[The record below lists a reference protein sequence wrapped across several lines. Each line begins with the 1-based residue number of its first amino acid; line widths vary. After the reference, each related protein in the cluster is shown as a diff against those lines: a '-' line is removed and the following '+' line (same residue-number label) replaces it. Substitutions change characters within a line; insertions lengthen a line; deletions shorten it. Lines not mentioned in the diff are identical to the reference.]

1 MCKRCATPRRSQGK
15 SQDVPMAGMAR
26 RAACGVPGAVVLSG
40 FRRTT
45 VRFPDTATA
54 GHQVKTRLP
63 ACSPLG
69 RLAGH
74 ERQRRPRQAARN
86 SKARQALSRRMA
98 RAVAAA
104 PSQRPHKRPLR
115 RPVRCGPAGHCHAL
129 SGRTYMHNTLAR
141 VRSAW
146 EDFMSDS
153 PISTAVRPVVLES
166 WKRSRAQQ
174 APAQSARTQ
183 VLGLQARREISL
195 HSAEL
200 LRVADPVLQ
209 QAQKWLA
216 SSQSMLIL
224 TDMQGAVLRVSGDSR
239 TMRQGQEIG
248 LQQGGCWRE
257 RDIGTNAIG
266 TALAVNAPVRIHAFE
281 HFCQHVQPWS
291 CAAAPV
297 RDPHGGRLLGVV
309 DISSAASYAN
319 EHSLAYA
326 TVLAQ
331 QIHGQLR
338 QLRQE
343 QHQRILQHLLDQ
355 LIHWQGRA
363 IIAFDHLGQLIHSN
377 APQALRDTPLQ
388 AQLAADAQGR
398 LALLARTPPAQ
409 WLPALHTLWP
419 EAHWHIVH
427 SGREPIGVWAALPQ
441 RLRRSQ
447 RLGLQEDAALAAS
460 PAVPAVH
467 CAPANWQRPPA
478 FDALVGHSAALRRA
492 IEQAA
497 QIAQAGLPVL
507 LEGETGTGKELF
519 AQAIHAASRGQQ
531 SPFVPVNC
539 GGLPQELIGS
549 EIFGYERG
557 AFTGA
562 APTGRAGKL
571 EAAHGGTLC
580 LDEIGEMPLNLQPYL
595 LRVLEDRQVWRIG
608 SHSGR
613 AVDVQLI
620 AMTNRDLEGEIQAG
634 RFRQDLFYRI
644 AVARLRIPPLRE
656 RAEDIPALVAHFA
669 QRCAEKA
676 ARALPQFTPAA
687 LQRLQTWHWPG
698 NIRQLRN
705 TVENLLL
712 CSPQQGGS
720 GWIDAADLHC
730 EPGLASAWPASAD
743 AQGQAT
749 LGAPHGG
756 PATAPPDDLQ
766 TLEIQTMQRV
776 IAQCQGNLSAA
787 ARQLGIAR
795 STLYSRLRKLR

>member
-1 MCKRCATPRRSQGK
+1 
-15 SQDVPMAGMAR
+15 
-26 RAACGVPGAVVLSG
+26 
-40 FRRTT
+40 
-45 VRFPDTATA
+45 
-54 GHQVKTRLP
+54 
-63 ACSPLG
+63 
-69 RLAGH
+69 
-74 ERQRRPRQAARN
+74 
-86 SKARQALSRRMA
+86 
-98 RAVAAA
+98 
-104 PSQRPHKRPLR
+104 
-115 RPVRCGPAGHCHAL
+115 
-129 SGRTYMHNTLAR
+129 MHNPQTS

-153 PISTAVRPVVLES
+153 PISAAVRPVVLAS

-174 APAQSARTQ
+174 APVQSARTQ
-183 VLGLQARREISL
+183 VLDLQARRALSL
-195 HSAEL
+195 QSAEL
-200 LRVADPVLQ
+200 LRVADPVLK

-224 TDMQGAVLRVSGDSR
+224 SDMRGAILRATGDSR
-239 TMRQGQEIG
+239 TLLQGQEIG

-257 RDIGTNAIG
+257 SDIGTNAIG

-297 RDPHGGRLLGVV
+297 RDPDGGRLLGVV
-309 DISSAASYAN
+309 DISSAAGYAN

-338 QLRQE
+338 QLRQQ
-343 QHQRILQHLLDQ
+343 QHQCILQHLLDQ

-363 IIAFDHLGQLIHSN
+363 VIAFDHLGQLIHSN

-388 AQLAADAQGR
+388 ADLAADAQGR

-409 WLPALHTLWP
+409 WLPALQTLWP
-419 EAHWHIVH
+419 EAHWHVVH
-427 SGREPIGVWAALPQ
+427 SGHEPIGVWAALPQ
-441 RLRRSQ
+441 RMRRSQ
-447 RLGLQEDAALAAS
+447 RAGPQDAASGAPAAGC
-460 PAVPAVH
+460 ATTGQAGAATPAVH
-467 CAPANWQRPPA
+467 CAPASWQRPQA
-478 FDALVGHSAALRRA
+478 FNALVGHSAALRCA

-531 SPFVPVNC
+531 APFVPVNC

-644 AVARLRIPPLRE
+644 AVTRLRIPPLRE
-656 RAEDIPALVAHFA
+656 RAEDIPTLVAHFA
-669 QRCAEKA
+669 RRCAEKTG
-676 ARALPQFTPAA
+676 RALPQFTPAA
-687 LQRLQTWHWPG
+687 LQRLQTLHWPG

-712 CSPQQGGS
+712 CGPQQGGC
-720 GWIDAADLHC
+720 GWIDAADL
-730 EPGLASAWPASAD
+730 PRDLGQVAALPASEAVP
-743 AQGQAT
+743 GQAT
-749 LGAPHGG
+749 PGASHGG
-756 PATAPPDDLQ
+756 AAAASPDNLQ
-766 TLEIQTMQRV
+766 ALEAHTMQRV

-795 STLYSRLRKLR
+795 STLYSRLRRLR

>member
-1 MCKRCATPRRSQGK
+1 M
-15 SQDVPMAGMAR
+15 
-26 RAACGVPGAVVLSG
+26 
-40 FRRTT
+40 
-45 VRFPDTATA
+45 
-54 GHQVKTRLP
+54 H
-63 ACSPLG
+63 PL
-69 RLAGH
+69 
-74 ERQRRPRQAARN
+74 Q
-86 SKARQALSRRMA
+86 
-98 RAVAAA
+98 
-104 PSQRPHKRPLR
+104 
-115 RPVRCGPAGHCHAL
+115 RPVRSASSANAVSERENP
-129 SGRTYMHNTLAR
+129 MHNPQTS

-146 EDFMSDS
+146 EDFMSDG
-153 PISTAVRPVVLES
+153 PISTAVRPVVLAS

-174 APAQSARTQ
+174 APVQSARTQ
-183 VLGLQARREISL
+183 VLDLQARRALSL
-195 HSAEL
+195 QSAEL
-200 LRVADPVLQ
+200 LRVADPVLK

-224 TDMQGAVLRVSGDSR
+224 SDMQGAVLRATGDSR
-239 TMRQGQEIG
+239 TLLQGQEIG
-248 LQQGGCWRE
+248 LQQGGCWGE

-297 RDPHGGRLLGVV
+297 RDPDGGRLLGVV
-309 DISSAASYAN
+309 DISSAASFAN
-319 EHSLAYA
+319 ENSLAYA

-355 LIHWQGRA
+355 LMHWQGRA

-377 APQALRDTPLQ
+377 APHALRDTPMQ

-409 WLPALHTLWP
+409 WLSALHTLWP

-427 SGREPIGVWAALPQ
+427 SGHEPIGVWAALPQ
-441 RLRRSQ
+441 RLRRIQ
-447 RLGLQEDAALAAS
+447 PPGLQEAAAPEAESAAGAVALQAS
-460 PAVPAVH
+460 VAAPAVR
-467 CAPANWQRPPA
+467 CAPASWQRPPA

-492 IEQAA
+492 IEQAV

-507 LEGETGTGKELF
+507 IEGETGAGKELF
-519 AQAIHAASRGQQ
+519 AQAIHAASRGEQ

-620 AMTNRDLEGEIQAG
+620 AMTNRDLETQIQAG
-634 RFRQDLFYRI
+634 HFRQDLFYRI
-644 AVARLRIPPLRE
+644 AVTRLRIPPLRE
-656 RAEDIPALVAHFA
+656 RAEDIPALVAYFA
-669 QRCAEKA
+669 QRCAEKTG
-676 ARALPQFTPAA
+676 RTLPQFTPVA
-687 LQRLQTWHWPG
+687 LQQLQTWSWPG

-712 CSPQQGGS
+712 CSPQQGCS
-720 GWIDAADLHC
+720 GWIDAADLRC
-730 EPGLASAWPASAD
+730 EPGLASAWPARAD
-743 AQGQAT
+743 AQGQAI

-756 PATAPPDDLQ
+756 PAAAPPDDLQ